1 VTAAVPVKK
10 EFEALL
16 DVTVMM
22 TIREKMRVKT
32 SLFLQ
37 QW

>member
-1 VTAAVPVKK
+1 MPVKK

-16 DVTVMM
+16 DVT
-22 TIREKMRVKT
+22 RGDDNKRKMRVKT